1 MTVKVLIVDE
11 DERERIVLRYIIEQA
26 NNVEIV
32 GEAVRLMEALLLCQ
46 EIKVDLVFMDITN
59 YKMTELETIK
69 KFESL
74 KEPPLINFH
83 FLSISLE
90 ITVFHF
96 HYEKHPSC

>member
-59 YKMTELETIK
+59 
-69 KFESL
+69 
-74 KEPPLINFH
+74 
-83 FLSISLE
+83 
-90 ITVFHF
+90 
-96 HYEKHPSC
+96 